1 MTARRRNIQFAT
13 AWAPIVLLVAV
24 QSGLAQPPTART
36 NWGNIKQLAPGADI
50 RVELKDR
57 GTVLGQFQSAAA
69 DSLVINSRR
78 GQETLTQQTVARV
91 WSVRKS
97 HRMRNALIGLGI
109 GAGAGLGIGAGIDS
123 KTCHTCLLNLPNVGK
138 EIFTPIGA
146 LAGGLIG
153 FFLPMGGWQEVY
165 RAQ

>member
-1 MTARRRNIQFAT
+1 MTARRRNIQFAA
-13 AWAPIVLLVAV
+13 AWVPIILLVAA
-24 QSGLAQPPTART
+24 QSGLAQPQAVRT
-36 NWGNIKQLAPGADI
+36 NWDNVKQIASGADI

-69 DSLVINSRR
+69 DSLAINSKR

-91 WSVRKS
+91 WSGRKS

-109 GAGAGLGIGAGIDS
+109 GAGAGLGVGAGIDS

-138 EIFTPIGA
+138 AVFTPIGA

-153 FFLPMGGWQEVY
+153 FLIPTGGWQEVY